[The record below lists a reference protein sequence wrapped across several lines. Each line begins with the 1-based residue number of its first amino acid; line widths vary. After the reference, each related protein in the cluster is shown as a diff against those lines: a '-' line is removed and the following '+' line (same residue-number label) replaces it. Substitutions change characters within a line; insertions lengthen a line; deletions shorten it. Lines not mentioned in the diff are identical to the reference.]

1 MKTLASLFILV
12 FIGTGSACSTFNG
25 SGVPSNPTSQTS
37 AITASQQS
45 SELPEKYIQ
54 VLDELIANG
63 CDISKFEIIERTKAL
78 DMKVACK

>member
-1 MKTLASLFILV
+1 MKTLTLLLV
-12 FIGTGSACSTFNG
+12 LVYIALGSACSTFNG
-25 SGVPSNPTSQTS
+25 SASSPKSSVNESSISSNQHQPN
-37 AITASQQS
+37 
-45 SELPEKYIQ
+45 LPEKYIQ

>member
-1 MKTLASLFILV
+1 MKILAPLFILV
-12 FIGTGSACSTFNG
+12 FIVTGSACSTFNG
-25 SGVPSNPTSQTS
+25 SAGSTKHTTKESSIAPN
-37 AITASQQS
+37 QQPP
-45 SELPEKYIQ
+45 ELPEKYIQ